1 VRLHDDVCLS
11 SSLPGSR
18 GAAPPRT
25 WYDPHTPHARAP
37 RADPTLLTWT
47 HTPTAQRDD
56 GDAAALYELASA
68 NDFGREAEAI
78 PLYRRALTVLAGHLP
93 QYARAVRTYAAALR

>member
-1 VRLHDDVCLS
+1 MTAL
-11 SSLPGSR
+11 
-18 GAAPPRT
+18 AAE
-25 WYDPHTPHARAP
+25 
-37 RADPTLLTWT
+37 
-47 HTPTAQRDD
+47 RDD

-68 NDFGREAEAI
+68 NDFVGREAEAI